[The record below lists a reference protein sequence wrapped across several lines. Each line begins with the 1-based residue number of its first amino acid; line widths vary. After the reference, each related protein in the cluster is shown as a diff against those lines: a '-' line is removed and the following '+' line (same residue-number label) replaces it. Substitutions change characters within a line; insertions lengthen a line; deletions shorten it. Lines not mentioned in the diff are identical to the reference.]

1 MTTHREQRA
10 ASDDGYPL
18 GSVDR
23 SQRDPDRAP
32 GRWRQRMQGPSL
44 TRFIGGVILVLG
56 IWLTLAP
63 AMWSY
68 GITGDGF
75 DARWN
80 DVLVGIAVILSG
92 LIRMAR
98 PVRSATVS
106 MVSFMLGAWL
116 VVAPLTLS
124 YGFGEDSTLAT
135 VNDIIVGAVVA
146 VLSIFGHQRAAN
158 NEDN

>member
-1 MTTHREQRA
+1 M
-10 ASDDGYPL
+10 
-18 GSVDR
+18 DR

-32 GRWRQRMQGPSL
+32 GRWRQRMQGPAF

-56 IWLTLAP
+56 IWLTLAS

-68 GITGDGF
+68 GIAGDGDGF

-92 LIRMAR
+92 LIRMAH
-98 PVRSATVS
+98 PVRSATIS

-116 VVAPLTLS
+116 VVAPLALS

-135 VNDIIVGAVVA
+135 VNDIIVGAAIA
-146 VLSIFGHQRAAN
+146 VLSIFGHQRTAN

>member
-1 MTTHREQRA
+1 MMHMTAHRE
-10 ASDDGYPL
+10 
-18 GSVDR
+18 
-23 SQRDPDRAP
+23 
-32 GRWRQRMQGPSL
+32 WRVRGPAF
-44 TRFIGGVILVLG
+44 TRFIGGAILVLG
-56 IWLTLAP
+56 IWLTLAS

-75 DARWN
+75 DAWWN
-80 DVLVGIAVILSG
+80 DVLVGTAVILSG
-92 LIRMAR
+92 LIRMAH

-116 VVAPLTLS
+116 VVAPLALS

-135 VNDIIVGAVVA
+135 VNDIIVGAVIA
-146 VLSIFGHQRAAN
+146 VLSIFGHHRTAN